1 MRKQQTSY
9 AHGPSPEHPSPD
21 LLDLAEMVTLLAQ
34 EKGIAVRN
42 EADNFAAADA
52 LGIPHVVVVDDESL
66 SRGVVRFRDRETCC
80 FEEVHLAFVAK
91 RLVHIFQGEVLPLN
105 TWEEMREGA
114 TGVLKEAKKR
124 G

>member
-1 MRKQQTSY
+1 MR
-9 AHGPSPEHPSPD
+9 
-21 LLDLAEMVTLLAQ
+21 EMVTLLAE

-42 EADNFAAADA
+42 EADTFAAADA

-91 RLVHIFQGEVLPLN
+91 RLVHIFQREVLPLN
-105 TWEEMREGA
+105 TWEEMRADEEGA
-114 TGVLKEAKKR
+114 TSVLKEAKMKR